1 MACITKRRGRY
12 VIDCYDQ
19 HGKRYRKTLPAGTT
33 KEAARKELAEIE
45 KRIDRCTFIHEK
57 KTPLFSQVA
66 QDWLKHKKPNIR
78 ETTYE
83 NNQQVIRTH
92 LVMFN
97 DMKISS
103 ITIATIEKFFS
114 YLQETGLKIATMRRI
129 INVVNQIMSYAVRH
143 RLIDSN
149 PVRDAERPRRTVN
162 DEDDRVIQVIP
173 PEKIKD
179 FLNAVDDP
187 KYRMMFLV
195 AVMTGARQGELLG
208 LKWSDVDFDKKQIH
222 ISRTYNH
229 GRFFSPKTKQSRRSI
244 DLAPIIIKELR
255 KWKLMSKPNEHDLVF
270 PDHKGNPMTCNGY
283 VHRPFHAAIKKA
295 GLFKMRFHD
304 LRHTYA
310 SLLIQQGENIKYI
323 QTQLG
328 HATPMMTL
336 NVYSHLMKSENQEAV
351 LRLENTVFSESGHN
365 LVTNRG

>member
-1 MACITKRRGRY
+1 MRE
-12 VIDCYDQ
+12 
-19 HGKRYRKTLPAGTT
+19 GTT

-45 KRIDRCTFIHEK
+45 KRIDRRTFLHEK

-66 QDWLKHKKPNIR
+66 QDWLKYKRPNIR

-83 NNQQVIRTH
+83 NNQQVIKTH

-103 ITIATIEKFFS
+103 ITIVTIEKFFS

-129 INVVNQIMSYAVRH
+129 INTVNQIMGYAARH
-143 RLIDSN
+143 RMIDYN
-149 PVRDAERPRRTVN
+149 PVRDAERPRKRIN
-162 DEDDRVIQVIP
+162 DDDERIMKVIQ
-173 PEKIKD
+173 PERIKE
-179 FLNAVDDP
+179 FLDAVDDP
-187 KYRMMFLV
+187 KYRMMFLT

-208 LKWSDVDFDKKQIH
+208 LKWCDVDFDKKQIH

-244 DLAPIIIKELR
+244 DLAPIVVKELR
-255 KWKLMSKPNEHDLVF
+255 IWKLASPANEHDLVF
-270 PDHKGNPMTCNGY
+270 PNDKGKPMTCNGY
-283 VHRPFHAAIKKA
+283 VHRPFHAAREKA
-295 GLFKMRFHD
+295 GLPKLRFHD

-310 SLLIQQGENIKYI
+310 SLLIAQGENIKYI

-336 NVYSHLMKSENQEAV
+336 NVYSHLMKSENQEAAC
-351 LRLENTVFSESGHN
+351 RLENSIFSCLSG
-365 LVTNRG
+365 